1 MKKQVFNSIEETLIP
16 ENMIS
21 LYAMGAFPMGEDD
34 GSVNWYFPQ
43 VRTIIPLDNYNI
55 PRSLNSFLKTA
66 EFEYTFSEDYL
77 AVIKGCAS
85 RDKTWINEEIM
96 EAYKGLY
103 KLGYLH
109 SVEVRVKGELV
120 GGLYGVAYK
129 GAFFGESMF
138 SRAPQSSKAA
148 LKTLLERLSA
158 RGYILLDVQY
168 MTPHLKMFGAVELPL
183 QKFQSLLKKSRELER
198 SFL

>member
-1 MKKQVFNSIEETLIP
+1 MKKHVFNSIEETLIP

-55 PRSLNSFLKTA
+55 PRSLNTFLKTS
-66 EFEYTFSEDYL
+66 EFTYTFSEDYL
-77 AVIKGCAS
+77 SVIKGCAS
-85 RDKTWINEEIM
+85 RDTTWINEQIM

-103 KLGYLH
+103 DLGHLH
-109 SVEVRVKGELV
+109 SVEVQLKGELV

-138 SRAPQSSKAA
+138 SRKPQASKAA
-148 LKTLLERLSA
+148 LKVLLERLNE
-158 RGYILLDVQY
+158 RGYALLDVQY
-168 MTPHLKMFGAVELPL
+168 MTPHLKMFGAVELSL
-183 QKFQSLLKKSRELER
+183 KQFQSLLKESREMER